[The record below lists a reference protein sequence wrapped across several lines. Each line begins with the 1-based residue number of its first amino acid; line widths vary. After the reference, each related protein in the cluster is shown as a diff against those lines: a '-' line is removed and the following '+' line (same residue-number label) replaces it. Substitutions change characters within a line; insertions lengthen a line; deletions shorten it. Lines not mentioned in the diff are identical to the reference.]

1 MEAVMPSLA
10 DTVAEV
16 ATRLGLRNVPDRKL
30 AYGTRDGYLVEVAC
44 GRDGNA
50 ECIVEIVR
58 HGDPALDEAVRESLT
73 RAADAGDG
81 GLRRKRVTVENG
93 VAMHKHPVMFFQ
105 RPGADAV
112 AGELEALIRGVS
124 LASPAAPARC
134 RLCGSESGADPV
146 LVNDVVDRVCPACA
160 ERLQHE
166 ARQAS
171 ARYDEAPLNLPLA
184 VAAAAALAVAGAAA
198 WAGIAIATHRVFWLV
213 AIGVGLAIGWATT
226 KAAGKA
232 GRVVQVLGALATVI
246 SVLLGELFLVGYH
259 VQQQARRGGQA
270 VDWPAFFASA
280 PTILW
285 QLGGETLFALGGGL
299 IGAWYAA
306 RLAARPKIEVRVEKV

>member
-1 MEAVMPSLA
+1 MASLA

-58 HGDPALDEAVRESLT
+58 HGDPGRDGAVREALV
-73 RAADAGDG
+73 RASEAGDG
-81 GLRRKRVTVENG
+81 GLKRKKLTVENG
-93 VAMHKHPVMFFQ
+93 VVMHKHPVVFFQ

-171 ARYDEAPLNLPLA
+171 ARYDEAPMNLPLA
-184 VAAAAALAVAGAAA
+184 VAAAAVLAVAGAVA

-213 AIGVGLAIGWATT
+213 AVGVGLAIGWTTT
-226 KAAGKA
+226 KAAGKG
-232 GRVVQVLGALATVI
+232 GRAVQILGALATVV
-246 SVLLGELFLVGYH
+246 SMLLGELFLVAYH
-259 VQQQARRGGQA
+259 VQQQARRGGQQ
-270 VDWPAFFASA
+270 VDWVAFAADA

-285 QLGGETLFALGGGL
+285 DLGAEALFALGGGL

>member
-1 MEAVMPSLA
+1 MASLA

-30 AYGTRDGYLVEVAC
+30 AYGTRDGYLVQIAC

-50 ECIVEIVR
+50 ECIVEVVR
-58 HGDPALDEAVRESLT
+58 HGDPARDGAVREALD
-73 RAADAGDG
+73 RASHAGDG
-81 GLRRKRVTVENG
+81 GLKRKKLVVENG

-105 RPGADAV
+105 KPGADAV

-134 RLCGSESGADPV
+134 RLCGSEGGAAPV
-146 LVNDVVDRVCPACA
+146 LVNDVVDRVCPSCA

-171 ARYDEAPLNLPLA
+171 ARYDEAPMNLPLA
-184 VAAAAALAVAGAAA
+184 VAAAAVLAVAGAAA
-198 WAGIAIATHRVFWLV
+198 WAGIALATNRVFWLV

-226 KAAGKA
+226 WAAGKA
-232 GRVVQVLGALATVI
+232 GRVVQVLGALATVV
-246 SVLLGELFLVGYH
+246 SVLLGELFLVAYH
-259 VQQQARRGGQA
+259 VQQQARRGGQQ
-270 VDWPAFFASA
+270 VDWAAFAAGA

-285 QLGGETLFALGGGL
+285 DLGAEALFALGGGL

>member
-1 MEAVMPSLA
+1 MASLA
-10 DTVAEV
+10 DTVVEV

-58 HGDPALDEAVRESLT
+58 HGDPGRDGAVREALD
-73 RAADAGDG
+73 RASHAGDG
-81 GLRRKRVTVENG
+81 GLKRKKLVVENG

-105 RPGADAV
+105 KPGADAV

-171 ARYDEAPLNLPLA
+171 ARYDEAPMNLPLA
-184 VAAAAALAVAGAAA
+184 VAAAAVLAVAGAAA

-213 AIGVGLAIGWATT
+213 AVGVGLAIGWTTT
-226 KAAGKA
+226 KAAGKG
-232 GRVVQVLGALATVI
+232 GRAVQILGALATVV
-246 SVLLGELFLVGYH
+246 SMLLGELFLVAYH
-259 VQQQARRGGQA
+259 VQQQARRGGQQ
-270 VDWPAFFASA
+270 VDWAAFAADA

-285 QLGGETLFALGGGL
+285 NLGAEALFALGGGL

-306 RLAARPKIEVRVEKV
+306 RLAGRPKIEVRVEKV

>member
-1 MEAVMPSLA
+1 
-10 DTVAEV
+10 
-16 ATRLGLRNVPDRKL
+16 
-30 AYGTRDGYLVEVAC
+30 
-44 GRDGNA
+44 
-50 ECIVEIVR
+50 
-58 HGDPALDEAVRESLT
+58 
-73 RAADAGDG
+73 
-81 GLRRKRVTVENG
+81 
-93 VAMHKHPVMFFQ
+93 
-105 RPGADAV
+105 
-112 AGELEALIRGVS
+112 
-124 LASPAAPARC
+124 
-134 RLCGSESGADPV
+134 
-146 LVNDVVDRVCPACA
+146 VVDRVCPACA

-184 VAAAAALAVAGAAA
+184 VAAAAALAVAGGAA

-259 VQQQARRGGQA
+259 VQQQARRRRPGGGL
-270 VDWPAFFASA
+270 A
-280 PTILW
+280 PSSPPLPHPL

-306 RLAARPKIEVRVEKV
+306 RLAARPTIEVRVEKV

>member
-1 MEAVMPSLA
+1 MEAAMASLA

-30 AYGTRDGYLVEVAC
+30 AYGTRDGYLVEIAC

-58 HGDPALDEAVRESLT
+58 HGDPARDGAVREALDRT
-73 RAADAGDG
+73 ADTGDG
-81 GLRRKRVTVENG
+81 GLKRKKLTVEGG
-93 VAMHKHPVMFFQ
+93 VATHKHPVMFFQ

-124 LASPAAPARC
+124 EASPAAAARC

-146 LVNDVVDRVCPACA
+146 LVNDVVDRVCPSCA

-166 ARQAS
+166 ARRAS
-171 ARYDEAPLNLPLA
+171 ARYDEAPMNLPLA
-184 VAAAAALAVAGAAA
+184 VAAAAVLAVAGAAA
-198 WAGIAIATHRVFWLV
+198 WAGIAIATNRVFWLV
-213 AIGVGLAIGWATT
+213 AIGVGLAIGWVTT
-226 KAAGKA
+226 RAAGKA
-232 GRVVQVLGALATVI
+232 GRTVQVLGAVATVA
-246 SVLLGELFLVGYH
+246 SVLLGELFLVAYH
-259 VQQQARRGGQA
+259 VQQQARRGGQR
-270 VDWPAFFASA
+270 VDWAAFAGDA

-285 QLGGETLFALGGGL
+285 QLGSETLFALGGGL

>member
-1 MEAVMPSLA
+1 MASLA

-58 HGDPALDEAVRESLT
+58 HGDPGRDGAVREALV
-73 RAADAGDG
+73 RASEAGDG
-81 GLRRKRVTVENG
+81 GLKRKKLTVENG
-93 VAMHKHPVMFFQ
+93 VVMHKHPVVFFQ

-112 AGELEALIRGVS
+112 AGELEALIRGAS

-134 RLCGSESGADPV
+134 RLCGSDSGADPV
-146 LVNDVVDRVCPACA
+146 LVNDVVDRVCPSCA

-171 ARYDEAPLNLPLA
+171 ARYDEAPMNLPLA
-184 VAAAAALAVAGAAA
+184 VAAAAVLAVAGAVA
-198 WAGIAIATHRVFWLV
+198 WAGVAIATHRVFWLV
-213 AIGVGLAIGWATT
+213 AVGVGLAIGWTTT
-226 KAAGKA
+226 KAAGKG
-232 GRVVQVLGALATVI
+232 GRAVQVLGALATVV
-246 SVLLGELFLVGYH
+246 SMLLGELFLVAYH
-259 VQQQARRGGQA
+259 VQQQARRGGQQ
-270 VDWPAFFASA
+270 VDWVAFASDA
-280 PTILW
+280 PAILW
-285 QLGGETLFALGGGL
+285 DLGAEALFALGGGL